1 MTPFNSA
8 LDLVIEQ
15 LTAQKRLLHREPS
28 ASPELLQ
35 KLLLTKPQNPAAA
48 SPISS
53 VISVISAPSLANS
66 FLTSGSKQER
76 IAALRA
82 IALPCTKCPQLAAS
96 RTQVVFG
103 VGNLDASV
111 LFVGEAPGEDEDL
124 QGEPFVGK
132 AGQLL
137 TKMIQAM
144 GLQRDDVYI
153 ANVVK
158 CRPNMPTGQ
167 SGNRKPTSMEM
178 ATCLP
183 YLLEQI
189 DIVRPRVIVALGAT
203 AIEGLIGE
211 TRPMGQLRGQWL
223 EVNGTPLMATYH
235 PAYLLRNQAISEKRK
250 VWEDLLM
257 VMEKLALPISEKQR
271 HFFTR

>member
-1 MTPFNSA
+1 MSQFDTG
-8 LDLVIEQ
+8 LDLVLQQ
-15 LTAQKRLLHREPS
+15 LTAQKRLLQREPS
-28 ASPELLQ
+28 ATPALLQ
-35 KLLLTKPQNPAAA
+35 KLLQSRPT
-48 SPISS
+48 S
-53 VISVISAPSLANS
+53 SAPSTSIPFSSPSVAPS
-66 FLTSGSKQER
+66 FLTTGSKAGR
-76 IAALRA
+76 IAALRD
-82 IALPCTKCPQLAAS
+82 ICLPCTKCPHLAAS

-103 VGNLDASV
+103 VGNLDAT
-111 LFVGEAPGEDEDL
+111 LMFVGEAPGEDEDL

-144 GLQRDDVYI
+144 GLRREDVYI

-158 CRPNMPTGQ
+158 CRPNMPADQ

-189 DIVRPRVIVALGAT
+189 DIVRPQVIVALGLT
-203 AIEGLIGE
+203 AVEGLIGE
-211 TRPMGQLRGQWL
+211 TRPMNQLRGQWL
-223 EVNGTPLMATYH
+223 HLLGTPLLPTYH

-257 VMEKLALPISEKQR
+257 VMEKLTLPISDKQR
-271 HFFTR
+271 AFFTH